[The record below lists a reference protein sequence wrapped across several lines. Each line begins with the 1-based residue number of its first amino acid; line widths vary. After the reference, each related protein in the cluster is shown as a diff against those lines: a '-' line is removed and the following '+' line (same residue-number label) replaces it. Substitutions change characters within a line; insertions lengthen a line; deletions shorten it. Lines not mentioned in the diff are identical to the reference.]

1 MICELCAIG
10 SEEFLIPFRIFGF
23 NAYTAQDDDSL
34 REYLEDTIKKR
45 EVGIIYIE
53 DSYCHRVKDILEQY
67 RNMPTPIIMPIGAS
81 DGGESYAEQMNRE
94 IMQKA
99 IGV

>member
-23 NAYTAQDDDSL
+23 NAYTAQDDESL
-34 REYLEDTIKKR
+34 REYLKDTIKKG

-53 DSYCHRVKDILEQY
+53 DSYCHRVRDILEQY
-67 RNMPTPIIMPIGAS
+67 RNMPTPIIMPIGES
-81 DGGESYAEQMNRE
+81 DGGESYAEQRNRE
-94 IMQKA
+94 TMQKA